1 MSLLTY
7 PMAACGHRCLVL
19 ERRRPAWARLTCALL
34 TGALLAGPARA
45 ADPPAAPAAS
55 PGALQANQ
63 CLIEPLQRI
72 ELRSAVAAPIVAVH
86 VDRGA
91 TVRKGQLL
99 VSLDAAV
106 EKAALQAVEYR
117 AVMEGATMSASS
129 RLKNAS
135 ERLKRRDELL
145 QQNFISAQDRD
156 DAAAEARIAE
166 ADLRQAHDDRQLAR
180 LEAQQLRASVARFSI
195 FSPVNG
201 VVTERLQ
208 NAGEMPQTGD
218 NAPAILKLAQ
228 IDPLRVDIVLPVA
241 QYGRVQPGGQVT
253 VKPEAPFTG
262 VYRATVKAVDKV
274 IDSASGTF
282 RVRLE
287 LPNPRGELPVG
298 VRCTALF

>member
-1 MSLLTY
+1 MLLSTCAV
-7 PMAACGHRCLVL
+7 AARRCGRPVCAWGRFASALLVGGVL
-19 ERRRPAWARLTCALL
+19 TSPAWAGDPPVAHAD
-34 TGALLAGPARA
+34 GAGP
-45 ADPPAAPAAS
+45 
-55 PGALQANQ
+55 LQARQ
-63 CLIEPLQRI
+63 CLIEPLRRI
-72 ELRSAVAAPIVAVH
+72 ELRSAVAAPILAVH
-86 VDRGA
+86 VERGA

-99 VSLDAAV
+99 VSLDASV
-106 EKAALQAVEYR
+106 EQAALQVAEFR
-117 AVMEGATMSASS
+117 SVMQGASLSAAS

-166 ADLRQAHDDRQLAR
+166 ADLTQARDERQMAR
-180 LEAQQLRASVARFSI
+180 LEAQQLKASVARFSI
-195 FSPVNG
+195 FSPING

-208 NAGEMPQTGD
+208 NPGEMPQTGD

-228 IDPLRVDIVLPVA
+228 TDPLRVDIVLPVA
-241 QYGRVQPGGQVT
+241 QYGRVKAGGSVT
-253 VKPEAPFTG
+253 VQPEAPFTG

-298 VRCTALF
+298 VRCTATL

>member
-1 MSLLTY
+1 LA
-7 PMAACGHRCLVL
+7 P
-19 ERRRPAWARLTCALL
+19 ALL
-34 TGALLAGPARA
+34 VWAALAGPVWAADPPSGRAGANGMAGAGALLA
-45 ADPPAAPAAS
+45 S
-55 PGALQANQ
+55 Q

-86 VDRGA
+86 VERGA

-99 VSLDAAV
+99 VSLDASV
-106 EKAALQAVEYR
+106 EQAALQVAEYR
-117 AVMEGATMSASS
+117 SVMEGATMSAAS

-135 ERLKRRDELL
+135 ERLQRRDELL
-145 QQNFISAQDRD
+145 LQNFISAQDRD

-166 ADLRQAHDDRQLAR
+166 ADLRQARDDRQLAR
-180 LEAQQLRASVARFSI
+180 LEAQQLKVSVARFSI
-195 FSPVNG
+195 LSPVNG

-208 NAGEMPQTGD
+208 NPGEMPQTGD

-228 IDPLRVDIVLPVA
+228 TDPLRVDIVLPVA
-241 QYGRVQPGGQVT
+241 QYGRVKAGATVT

-262 VYRATVKAVDKV
+262 VYRATVKTVDKV

-298 VRCTALF
+298 VRCTATL

>member
-1 MSLLTY
+1 M
-7 PMAACGHRCLVL
+7 
-19 ERRRPAWARLTCALL
+19 RRYRQRRHGAGALL
-34 TGALLAGPARA
+34 LAVGLAGPAWA
-45 ADPPAAPAAS
+45 VDPPAARTGSATP
-55 PGALQANQ
+55 LQANQ

-99 VSLDAAV
+99 VSLDASV
-106 EKAALQAVEYR
+106 EQAALQVAEYR
-117 AVMEGATMSASS
+117 SIMEGASQSAAS
-129 RLKNAS
+129 RLQNAS

-166 ADLRQAHDDRQLAR
+166 ADLTQARDDRQLAQ
-180 LEAQQLRASVARFSI
+180 LEAQQLKASVARFSI
-195 FSPVNG
+195 LSPVNG

-241 QYGRVQPGGQVT
+241 QYGRVQAGGQVT

-274 IDSASGTF
+274 VDSASGTF

-298 VRCTALF
+298 VRCTATL

>member
-1 MSLLTY
+1 MS
-7 PMAACGHRCLVL
+7 
-19 ERRRPAWARLTCALL
+19 ALL
-34 TGALLAGPARA
+34 SLPARA
-45 ADPPAAPAAS
+45 WAAGVLLGGLALTWPGQVLAADAPAAVS
-55 PGALQANQ
+55 PGAGAGLRANQ

-106 EKAALQAVEYR
+106 EQAALQVAEFR
-117 AVMEGATMSASS
+117 SVMEGATMSAAS

-135 ERLKRRDELL
+135 ERLQRRDELL

-166 ADLRQAHDDRQLAR
+166 ADLTQARDDRQLAR
-180 LEAQQLRASVARFSI
+180 LEAQQLKASVARFSI

-208 NAGEMPQTGD
+208 NPGEMPQTGE

-241 QYGRVQPGGQVT
+241 HYGRVKAGGQVT
-253 VKPEAPFTG
+253 VQPEAPFTG

-274 IDSASGTF
+274 VDSASGTF

-287 LPNPRGELPVG
+287 LPNPRGQLPVG
-298 VRCTALF
+298 VRCTATL

>member
-1 MSLLTY
+1 MSALSSL
-7 PMAACGHRCLVL
+7 PAR
-19 ERRRPAWARLTCALL
+19 AWAA
-34 TGALLAGPARA
+34 GALLGGLALAWPGQVLA
-45 ADPPAAPAAS
+45 ADAPGAVS
-55 PGALQANQ
+55 PGAGTGLRANQ

-106 EKAALQAVEYR
+106 EQAALQVAEFR
-117 AVMEGATMSASS
+117 SVMEGATMSAAS

-135 ERLKRRDELL
+135 ERLQRRDELL

-166 ADLRQAHDDRQLAR
+166 ADLTQARDDRQLAR
-180 LEAQQLRASVARFSI
+180 LEAQQLKASVARFSI

-208 NAGEMPQTGD
+208 NPGEMPQTGE

-241 QYGRVQPGGQVT
+241 HYGRVKAGGQVT
-253 VKPEAPFTG
+253 VQPEAPFTG

-274 IDSASGTF
+274 VDSASGTF

-287 LPNPRGELPVG
+287 LPNPRGQLPVG
-298 VRCTALF
+298 VRCTATL